1 MLRCKAIHSFCWGRD
16 NKQASRKWQ
25 FYEATQKLKDTLV
38 WVTATQA
45 TAHKSS
51 RTLVEL
57 EKIFVKKKKVTSW
70 TYMTHIFGQ
79 CTYTGCPNIILFF
92 S

>member
-1 MLRCKAIHSFCWGRD
+1 MLRCKGYTFFLLGQHT

-25 FYEATQKLKDTLV
+25 FYEGTQKLKDTLV

-57 EKIFVKKKKVTSW
+57 EKIFVKKKKKSLAGHT
-70 TYMTHIFGQ
+70 
-79 CTYTGCPNIILFF
+79 
-92 S
+92 